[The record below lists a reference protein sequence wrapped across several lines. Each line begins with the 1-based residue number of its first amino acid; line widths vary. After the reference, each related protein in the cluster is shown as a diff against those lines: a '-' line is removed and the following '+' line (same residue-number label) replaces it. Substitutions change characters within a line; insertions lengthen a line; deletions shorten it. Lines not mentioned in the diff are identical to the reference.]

1 MKKTEINIIG
11 FIGLGVMGGSMCKNL
26 LKNNQWDILINDL
39 NPEKEKILENHGAK
53 TTRNIEEIFKKSD
66 LVITCLPGGSFVKD
80 LYFTKQNMIQK

>member
-1 MKKTEINIIG
+1 MKETKINFIG

-53 TTRNIEEIFKKSD
+53 ITRNTYFHPDLEASIF
-66 LVITCLPGGSFVKD
+66 
-80 LYFTKQNMIQK
+80 YHR